1 MVFKS
6 ILEILSFLTI
16 IPIGK
21 LSKTNGLEN
30 ISKRMFL
37 FPFIGLL
44 IGLLTTPVV
53 LLSFYFFNQFVA
65 SLIVAIFLI
74 VLTGIHHTDALAD
87 FADGIMVRGNKDK
100 KYKVMH
106 DPGIG
111 AAGTIAVSAHLVG
124 MVIAISSITSLE
136 RLMIGIILSEIIS
149 KYSMVLQSHYCVSA
163 WNGYSSLFTKNMKS
177 KKENGHCNDHYYNID
192 NLNFKY
198 ECAWITDI
206 YCRNYLLFCGHI
218 CFKEELWRNYRRCNG
233 GNKRN
238 STAVFT
244 LIYNIKIQSFFSIE
258 QIICRTRKIE

>member
-1 MVFKS
+1 MVFRS
-6 ILEILSFLTI
+6 ILEIISFLTI

-21 LSKTNGLEN
+21 LSKNDGLEN

-44 IGLLTTPVV
+44 IGLLTIPVV

-74 VLTGIHHTDALAD
+74 LLTGIHHTDALAD

-111 AAGTIAVSAHLVG
+111 AAGTVAVSAYLVG

-149 KYSMVLQSHYCVSA
+149 KYSMVLQSHYCESA
-163 WNGYSSLFTKNMKS
+163 WDGYSSLFTKNMKS
-177 KKENGHCNDHYYNID
+177 KKKMAIATIITIILIILISNMNMLGLQIFIVGIFCYFVVTYVSKK
-192 NLNFKY
+192 NFGG
-198 ECAWITDI
+198 ITGDVMGATNEI
-206 YCRNYLLFCGHI
+206 VRLCSLLS
-218 CFKEELWRNYRRCNG
+218 L
-233 GNKRN
+233 
-238 STAVFT
+238 T
-244 LIYNIKIQSFFSIE
+244 
-258 QIICRTRKIE
+258 